1 MDVHETTLK
10 TRNGDLLLRRAGK
23 GPTLLFLHGA
33 GGVPGW
39 LPFFDQLSDR
49 SRSSGAGSS
58 ELRPVSVCRRGW
70 MILPTWPISIS
81 I

>member
-39 LPFFDQLSDR
+39 LPFFDQLSGRFDLLVPDHPSFGR
-49 SRSSGAGSS
+49 SPFAAVAG
-58 ELRPVSVCRRGW
+58 
-70 MILPTWPISIS
+70 
-81 I
+81 